1 MVWGLGGGTRPPSP
15 KHTHRP
21 QSLSRTKGRTLPQGP
36 RQAEQVNQGNLPW
49 DPDREPGSPAKH
61 RQQSIRNGL
70 SRYSTVLGGWRWWL
84 RVDQQQ
90 GHTAQREDSSSRSK
104 HLAALLLT
112 CLFSDK
118 YIFLQKFKQK
128 ETSRS
133 QSAGT
138 SLVVQWLSSQCREP
152 EFDPQLEH

>member
-90 GHTAQREDSSSRSK
+90 GHTAQREDSSSTQVPGAPPVSSEGAR
-104 HLAALLLT
+104 AG
-112 CLFSDK
+112 
-118 YIFLQKFKQK
+118 
-128 ETSRS
+128 S
-133 QSAGT
+133 QRQPGNWRW
-138 SLVVQWLSSQCREP
+138 QRGR
-152 EFDPQLEH
+152 